1 MANYFKNFCFSVKVL
16 ITFDFKSLS
25 LSFIYHYTEK
35 DKINKVKLQQK
46 LEKGVMI
53 LILAYLTERQKL
65 IINFWHKDWKK
76 ITGLEN
82 TNLLKLKILM
92 MTSISFCCCCCCFIF
107 CFVQRVT
114 ECKILKIDFTAWSFG
129 SKISANE
136 YTVQHPVSHLTQIVQ
151 CWFQSFCGVIIFS

>member
-25 LSFIYHYTEK
+25 LSFIYHYNEK

-46 LEKGVMI
+46 LKKGVVI
-53 LILAYLTERQKL
+53 LILAYLTECQKL
-65 IINFWHKDWKK
+65 IVNFWHKDWKK

-82 TNLLKLKILM
+82 INLLKLKTLM

-107 CFVQRVT
+107 FVLFR
-114 ECKILKIDFTAWSFG
+114 G
-129 SKISANE
+129 SQK
-136 YTVQHPVSHLTQIVQ
+136 VK
-151 CWFQSFCGVIIFS
+151 F

>member
-25 LSFIYHYTEK
+25 LSFIYHYNEK

-46 LEKGVMI
+46 LKKGVVI
-53 LILAYLTERQKL
+53 LILAYLTECQKL
-65 IINFWHKDWKK
+65 IVNFWHKDWKK

-82 TNLLKLKILM
+82 INLLKLKTLM

-107 CFVQRVT
+107 FFFVQRVT
-114 ECKILKIDFTAWSFG
+114 ESKILKTDFIA
-129 SKISANE
+129 
-136 YTVQHPVSHLTQIVQ
+136 
-151 CWFQSFCGVIIFS
+151 

>member
-1 MANYFKNFCFSVKVL
+1 M
-16 ITFDFKSLS
+16 S

-53 LILAYLTERQKL
+53 LILAYLTECQKL

-76 ITGLEN
+76 ITSLEN
-82 TNLLKLKILM
+82 INLLKLKILM

-114 ECKILKIDFTAWSFG
+114 EYKILKIDFIAWSFEG
-129 SKISANE
+129 KISANE
-136 YTVQHPVSHLTQIVQ
+136 YTVQHPVSHLIQIVQ
-151 CWFQSFCGVIIFS
+151 CCFQSFCGVIIFS